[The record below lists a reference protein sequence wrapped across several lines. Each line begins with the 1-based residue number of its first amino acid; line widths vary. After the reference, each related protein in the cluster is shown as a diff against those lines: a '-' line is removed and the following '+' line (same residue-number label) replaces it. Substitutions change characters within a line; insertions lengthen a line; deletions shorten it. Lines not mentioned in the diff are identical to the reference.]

1 MQSGLSFL
9 ASRKFST
16 TILTPDSSEGAFPS
30 DLLSKKTVLTPD
42 ITIGMEK
49 RHCLQIFFFS
59 FDF

>member
-49 RHCLQIFFFS
+49 RYFFF
-59 FDF
+59 